1 MIKLYANVGIGHE
14 NDFEKIKKRIVS
26 AAQCN
31 ADAIVINKSSPRIV
45 IPENKKYV
53 SITSKW
59 GSLPYLEVA
68 EKSEIDDL
76 TVKKIYELIDH
87 IGIPLIWSITDTEAG
102 EWVIEKTPCRDIKIH
117 WDSRKDWELL
127 KFAVLNFDNIIY
139 GGHCNTCK
147 QNIKMLLDDYL
158 TNTNK
163 RKRLSLYH
171 TANKLPAEIE
181 EIQLGFLDQY
191 RLGQH
196 NDIKIG
202 YEGRTPDIFP
212 DCAIVFKNVDF
223 IEKYLGD
230 DDSEGAILSP
240 EKFYDFFV
248 NMNQLEI
255 ANG

>member
-1 MIKLYANVGIGHE
+1 MIKLYANIGLAHE
-14 NDFEKIKKRIVS
+14 NDWEVIKKRIVS

-31 ADAIVINKSSPRIV
+31 ADAIIITKSSPRIV

-53 SITSKW
+53 SIESKW
-59 GSLPYLEVA
+59 GSLPYVEVA

-76 TVKKIYELIDH
+76 NLRKIYELVEH
-87 IGIPLIWSITDTEAG
+87 IGIPLMWSITDTEAG
-102 EWVIEKTPCRDIKIH
+102 EWVKEKTPCRDIKIH
-117 WDSRKDWELL
+117 WDSRRDWELL

-139 GGHCNTCK
+139 GGYDNTCK
-147 QNIKMLLDDYL
+147 QNIKMLLDNYL
-158 TNTNK
+158 TNANK

-171 TANKLPAEIE
+171 TSNKVPSEIE
-181 EIQLGFLDQY
+181 EINLNVIEQY
-191 RLGQH
+191 RKDLH

-202 YEGRTPDIFP
+202 YEGRTSDIFP
-212 DCAIVFKNVDF
+212 DCAVVFKNVDF

-230 DDSEGAILSP
+230 NDSQGAILSP